1 MIHEVIKI
9 GLFLLHSTSE
19 VQRKI
24 KNVQDL
30 KISTDSA
37 IRSALWISKIS
48 GKLRKLWIITFKK
61 ANLPILKIETNFAYD
76 VLPKTEQESAFL
88 EETRG

>member
-37 IRSALWISKIS
+37 IRSALWISKI
-48 GKLRKLWIITFKK
+48 RKLWIITFKK

-88 EETRG
+88 EETCG

>member
-19 VQRKI
+19 
-24 KNVQDL
+24 VQDL

-76 VLPKTEQESAFL
+76 VLLKTEQESAFL
-88 EETRG
+88 EETCG